1 MLFPRVVAYFESP
14 GKYKYTTTFV
24 IVEAFTLAVNGS
36 NVIEIEQGK
45 AFNIELCCQTV
56 DGDLTPGE

>member
-1 MLFPRVVAYFESP
+1 MLFPRAVAYFEGP
-14 GKYKYTTTFV
+14 GKYKYTTFL

-36 NVIEIEQGK
+36 NAIEIEQGK